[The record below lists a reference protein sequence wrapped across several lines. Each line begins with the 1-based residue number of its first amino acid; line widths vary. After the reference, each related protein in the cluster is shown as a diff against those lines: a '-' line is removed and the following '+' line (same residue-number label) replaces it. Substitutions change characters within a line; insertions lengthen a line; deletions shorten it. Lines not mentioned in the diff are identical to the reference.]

1 MLFPPVPSNNG
12 HYNGVLEILQNIE
25 KILQCKV
32 HNIPPNHMQQAC
44 LARIFHEWPAA
55 TADMTA
61 LPGVLGCRTLRRTV
75 QYASG
80 PPPLRL
86 PGGTDLSTVSQQ
98 QFMKYPSWQ
107 AQRAKRKAYG
117 ARGHKAQGTRKLRD
131 GARRRREEEVA
142 KRPWSVVRCPL
153 QRTHRAWGIG
163 E

>member
-80 PPPLRL
+80 PTPLRL
-86 PGGTDLSTVSQQ
+86 PGTRRKRLRCAWHRSLHGLATAIHEISELAGAESKAQSVWSQG
-98 QFMKYPSWQ
+98 
-107 AQRAKRKAYG
+107 AQG
-117 ARGHKAQGTRKLRD
+117 ARHKET
-131 GARRRREEEVA
+131 AR
-142 KRPWSVVRCPL
+142 
-153 QRTHRAWGIG
+153 WGETETG
-163 E
+163 RGSG